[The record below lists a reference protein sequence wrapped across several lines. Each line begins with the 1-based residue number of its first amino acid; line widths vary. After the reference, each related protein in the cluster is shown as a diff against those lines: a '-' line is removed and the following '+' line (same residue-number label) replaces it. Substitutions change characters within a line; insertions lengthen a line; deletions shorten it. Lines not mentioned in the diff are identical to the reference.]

1 MYIVSLF
8 THTLGQTC
16 TAFFSMW
23 KIKDVSMIVLTFF
36 VDNAMKNESKWSF
49 IDKKKQIFKI
59 YLKCLKCSAKV
70 SHPFS

>member
-1 MYIVSLF
+1 
-8 THTLGQTC
+8 
-16 TAFFSMW
+16 MW
-23 KIKDVSMIVLTFF
+23 KTKDVSMIVLTFF

-49 IDKKKQIFKI
+49 IDKKKTLRQKQIFKI